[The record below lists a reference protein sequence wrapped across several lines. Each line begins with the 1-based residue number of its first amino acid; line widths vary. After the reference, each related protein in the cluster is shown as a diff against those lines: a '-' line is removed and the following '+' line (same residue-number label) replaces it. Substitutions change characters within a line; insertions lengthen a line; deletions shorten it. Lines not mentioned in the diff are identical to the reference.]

1 MKKNFL
7 FSALLIGALVS
18 CKKKDLNAEPPI
30 DPVVKLEYSKLSVEE
45 HKKTLEENGVNFLA
59 KINTLPNERFIG
71 ALTRLA
77 ELELEIVSN
86 SVVGKQII
94 STGFAAKSNNI
105 DRIFSALTSTNTGVK
120 SGALNEFYGIYT
132 YDRKLNKWTKTASGD
147 KLEINYPASESATT
161 NNAVLTATYTASKV
175 TASLDGTTYELPA
188 AVNAT
193 LTVDGKEELKLTSAY
208 EFNADGTPLKTNVN
222 LALGSFT
229 FKIEISNDLK
239 ALNSAFTIS
248 KGAETLFSLN
258 ATGNGNTNFNLI
270 KDAERFED
278 VLKNANTSML
288 IMNIQ
293 IAGQI
298 DVKAI
303 ADATKANQNLPE
315 KERSKKDAEAY
326 NSNATLLA
334 LYKTENAVIARSEFF
349 SVEDSYTYT
358 YYDDVKDKEVEVT
371 EFYYSMEPRLVFKD
385 GSKLSMKEFTGSG
398 FKKLIS
404 DFEAYT
410 NRF

>member
-1 MKKNFL
+1 M
-7 FSALLIGALVS
+7 
-18 CKKKDLNAEPPI
+18 
-30 DPVVKLEYSKLSVEE
+30 
-45 HKKTLEENGVNFLA
+45 
-59 KINTLPNERFIG
+59 
-71 ALTRLA
+71 
-77 ELELEIVSN
+77 
-86 SVVGKQII
+86 Q
-94 STGFAAKSNNI
+94 
-105 DRIFSALTSTNTGVK
+105 
-120 SGALNEFYGIYT
+120 
-132 YDRKLNKWTKTASGD
+132 
-147 KLEINYPASESATT
+147 
-161 NNAVLTATYTASKV
+161 
-175 TASLDGTTYELPA
+175 
-188 AVNAT
+188 
-193 LTVDGKEELKLTSAY
+193 
-208 EFNADGTPLKTNVN
+208 
-222 LALGSFT
+222 
-229 FKIEISNDLK
+229 
-239 ALNSAFTIS
+239 
-248 KGAETLFSLN
+248 
-258 ATGNGNTNFNLI
+258 
-270 KDAERFED
+270 
-278 VLKNANTSML
+278 

-398 FKKLIS
+398 FKKLIN